1 MNVYRKFLKIDQ
13 NDLNQD
19 ITFNFNAETNK
30 VVLVTKVDENVTG
43 VLPIGQV
50 KDPTAPDAEVTLKGS
65 EGITIGND
73 NSININTDFI
83 ESFVANL
90 GYIKNDS
97 DTLYHADNLTIFID
111 GDNTFS
117 VNSGWLNTFV
127 EGQGFAKTADIPTKL
142 SDLTDD
148 KLSAYLTKD
157 EFEEKNV
164 EYKAG
169 IGLSLNEE
177 SHTFDVTISNVSQL
191 TNDAN
196 YATTGFVVDKIAELD
211 EDTTYSAGNGITI
224 TGENNVIAVTVD
236 ATSEGFLTVGADGLK
251 LAGVQDAIDTAV
263 SGLASEQFVLDKIEE
278 LDKDTVYQAGSGLAL
293 DDETKTFSLTATIPT
308 TVAELEDAANYAL
321 TATVDE
327 ISGKVD
333 EISGTYA
340 PLSTLPTRV
349 GQLNNDKSFVT
360 VADLEAVK
368 FSILQQLANITT
380 VVSIDNTS
388 VGSATENLFV
398 ETSAVVSAN
407 TTFTGKNITVTELNN
422 ENSYTKFTSDG
433 DVSISNLNSS
443 GSLEK
448 NSINGNGQVIV
459 NTPGRVV
466 ITDSTLNQNGYNAIE
481 IGLASTI
488 EPPKSVLIDGITF
501 GGNLSNNTISI
512 YGTAEDAVIT
522 ISNCNFVKC
531 SNPVRI
537 SNRTNTHVTINL
549 VNCTFGD
556 WETASPA
563 WGGIFC
569 CQDYTSTTSEEAMAN
584 NLFGSDKVVINITNC
599 NHKGT
604 PITFDDMAEV
614 ADTGDENQLI
624 YVYYDKAGSIK
635 YADAPERFPT
645 MNVINN

>member
-30 VVLVTKVDENVTG
+30 IVLVTKVNENVTG

-148 KLSAYLTKD
+148 KLSAYLTKS

-169 IGLSLNEE
+169 IGLSLDPQ
-177 SHTFDVTISNVSQL
+177 SHTFDVTITNVSQL
-191 TNDAN
+191 TNDAE
-196 YATTGFVVDKIAELD
+196 YATTGFVVDKINELD
-211 EDTTYSAGNGITI
+211 QNTEYTAGNGIAI
-224 TGENNVIAVTVD
+224 DSENGNAIAVTVD

-251 LAGVQDAIDTAV
+251 LAGVQAAIDTAV
-263 SGLASEQFVLDKIEE
+263 SGLATEQYVDDAIAALE
-278 LDKDTVYQAGSGLAL
+278 DKDTTYKAGEGLAL
-293 DDETKTFSLTATIPT
+293 DEDTNTFSLTASIP
-308 TVAELEDAANYAL
+308 
-321 TATVDE
+321 
-327 ISGKVD
+327 S
-333 EISGTYA
+333 
-340 PLSTLPTRV
+340 RV
-349 GQLNNDKSFVT
+349 GQLTNDKSFVT

-512 YGTAEDAVIT
+512 FGTAEDAVIT

-604 PITFDDMAEV
+604 PIIFNDMAEV